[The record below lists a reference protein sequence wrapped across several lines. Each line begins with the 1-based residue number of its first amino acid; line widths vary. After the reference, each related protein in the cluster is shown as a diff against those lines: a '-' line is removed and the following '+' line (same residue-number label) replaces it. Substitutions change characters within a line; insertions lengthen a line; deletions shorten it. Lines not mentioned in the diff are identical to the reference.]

1 MKNRFVVASLTAI
14 ALTALSACGST
25 VQGAAVGGVGVGQ
38 SSAGPIA
45 PSEISTGEEPTDPD
59 TGGEQST
66 PGEST
71 PEESPPAETTPAET
85 TPAETTPAE
94 TTEETT
100 RNTGGVDL
108 DTCKAVTDFATA
120 FATML
125 QKIQSGP
132 ITQEDVDG
140 VFTDEVQAALPES
153 AQANYTKLKELSNKL
168 VGKSLAELGEVAGD
182 LQTAATDLQE
192 IIKSACGV
200 G

>member
-1 MKNRFVVASLTAI
+1 MKNRFVLASLTAI

-38 SSAGPIA
+38 TSAGPIA
-45 PSEISTGEEPTDPD
+45 PSDISTGPDTSAPD
-59 TGGEQST
+59 TGGEESTPGEPSPAETTPGEST

-71 PEESPPAETTPAET
+71 DESTPGETTG
-85 TPAETTPAE
+85 
-94 TTEETT
+94 
-100 RNTGGVDL
+100 NTGGVDL
-108 DTCKAVTDFATA
+108 DKCKAVTDFATA
-120 FATML
+120 FANML
-125 QKIQSGP
+125 TKIQSGP

-168 VGKSLAELGEVAGD
+168 VGKSLTELADVATELTDAAND
-182 LQTAATDLQE
+182 LQD

>member
-1 MKNRFVVASLTAI
+1 MKNRFVVASLTAF
-14 ALTALSACGST
+14 ALVTLSACGST

-38 SSAGPIA
+38 TSAGPIA
-45 PSEISTGEEPTDPD
+45 PSDISTGTNTGAPD
-59 TGGEQST
+59 TGSEQST

-71 PEESPPAETTPAET
+71 PVES

-100 RNTGGVDL
+100 RSTGGVDL
-108 DTCKAVTDFATA
+108 ETCKAVTDFATA

-168 VGKSLAELGEVAGD
+168 VGKSLTELADVATELTDAAND
-182 LQTAATDLQE
+182 LQA